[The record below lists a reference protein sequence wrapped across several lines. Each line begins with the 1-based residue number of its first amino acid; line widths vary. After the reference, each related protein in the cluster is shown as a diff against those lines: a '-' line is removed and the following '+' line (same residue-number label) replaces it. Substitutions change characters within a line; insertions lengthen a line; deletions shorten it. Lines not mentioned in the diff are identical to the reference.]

1 MDSIIKI
8 QLPRASW
15 RVQTTTTGDAI
26 ISRIT
31 ILIKVSETM
40 TVSVVIDCCWFSISA
55 WEEDMRSCL
64 EQLVNER
71 NAIVESRIISTGTT
85 ATEQR
90 VQEVLNQILID
101 EADDN

>member
-8 QLPRASW
+8 QFPKASW

-31 ILIKVSETM
+31 VLIKVSDLV
-40 TVSVVIDCCWFSISA
+40 TVSVVIDCCWFSITA
-55 WEEDMRSCL
+55 WEEDIRSCL
-64 EQLVNER
+64 EQLVKES
-71 NAIVESRIISTGTT
+71 NAIVESRIINTGAT
-85 ATEQR
+85 AAEQR

-101 EADDN
+101 EADEN